1 MTMSLVVATITPH
14 TIYYD
19 VVGRRTYC
27 IVFKGLLAISAV
39 LIFYRNIALAINMK
53 NRSLI
58 STTRCYAVN
67 LARAYV
73 VAMVS

>member
-27 IVFKGLLAISAV
+27 IVFKGLLTISAV
-39 LIFYRNIALAINMK
+39 AKKNYRNITLAINVK
-53 NRSLI
+53 DQSLI
-58 STTRCYAVN
+58 STARCYVVD

-73 VAMVS
+73 MVS

>member
-1 MTMSLVVATITPH
+1 
-14 TIYYD
+14 
-19 VVGRRTYC
+19 
-27 IVFKGLLAISAV
+27 V